1 MTANI
6 DTTNINTILTFLE
19 NVLYDDSDYLV
30 TKEINKIIKVIEST
44 DSDLLKL
51 EVKEKLELTDYEN
64 ALANVYEKLATKS
77 SAANKKLFDLLIELD
92 PLPNYE
98 YKKRISSASKRYGI
112 SEWIQ
117 EKLVENSTSKDAILY
132 YSKLLEHGFFPAKI
146 DQFDGESRQEWA
158 KRTMM
163 GQPDNYNKIKSR
175 VLTYMPEEEV
185 RTIEDEQIQEL
196 ENMYTK
202 ICSNRVDNTDD
213 VTNTHNLDPDS
224 DIIVFLIFGKI
235 WCYEKKEIM
244 KSIVNY
250 KPDNLFH
257 KWIQDEDSSDWSI
270 KPRHVNPFFHMANFE
285 QGYGGKKGKTSYIRL
300 PIGPMGKL
308 LIDITGII
316 KLLKYNVIP
325 LEISLYDKDI
335 ITDSTITNVF
345 NVTEAIGKER
355 IGSTNTSFG
364 VSETHGQND
373 VVQIFTIE
381 PIDEDFDSGDSD
393 LDSYISYYHEK
404 LSELIDKI
412 KFDEEIV
419 KEAKDNKLPPS
430 DILYN
435 EIEKLDISAEVG
447 EEETAKSYMTL
458 FTDPDFVKN
467 IPLNSPQFNRGDMVI
482 VNIPNIMENLI
493 CIVKEIF
500 RDSEFPPDRKVKW
513 HYFATPLNSN
523 NTSNNRIALL
533 DETYIEQV
541 NEEFESIN
549 EIHSLADDDYDSDND
564 SGISE
569 DYNEAMR
576 QIRSENRNDSDFIP
590 FNTANSPVSRS
601 LFGPDSPQES
611 PVSRNLFGSETS
623 PGSPPGLSMSDLQG
637 DSLQYTPDS
646 PTGPPPG
653 LSMSDLQGDSLHYP
667 PNSPTGPPPGLS
679 MSDLQPNSPEGTP
692 PPLTMPN
699 LASNTQPRTPQAPQ
713 RTRRRLRIV
722 EGDVPEDIRTPMTE
736 NDSDTE
742 EELGFGGK
750 KQTRTNK
757 KNKKNKQ
764 RKSINKKHKPK
775 KNTKKSNQNKK
786 TRRKK

>member
-1 MTANI
+1 MSANI
-6 DTTNINTILTFLE
+6 DTSNINIIVTFLE
-19 NVLYDDSDYLV
+19 NIKHDDSDYLV
-30 TKEINKIIKVIEST
+30 NVVEIKKINKLIEST
-44 DSDLLKL
+44 DSDLLKK
-51 EVKEKLELTDYEN
+51 EVKEKIEVTDYEN

-77 SAANKKLFDLLIELD
+77 SASNKKLFDFLIDLD
-92 PLPNYE
+92 PVPKYE
-98 YKKRISSASKRYGI
+98 YKKRISSVGKKYGI
-112 SEWIQ
+112 SEWSQ
-117 EKLVENSTSKDAILY
+117 EKLVEHSTNKDAVLY
-132 YSKLLEHGFFPAKI
+132 YSKILEHGFFPAKF

-175 VLTYMPEEEV
+175 VLTYMPKEEV

-202 ICSNRVDNTDD
+202 ICSNRIDNTDD

-244 KSIVNY
+244 KSIINY

-257 KWIQDEDSSDWSI
+257 KWIQDEDSSDWKI
-270 KPRHVNPFFHMANFE
+270 QPRHVNPFFHMDNFE

-308 LIDITGII
+308 LIDIRGIL

-325 LEISLYDKDI
+325 FEISLYDKDK

-381 PIDEDFDSGDSD
+381 PIDEEYDSGDSD
-393 LDSYISYYHEK
+393 LDSYISYYRK
-404 LSELIDKI
+404 NLSDLIDKI

-419 KEAKDNKLPPS
+419 KEAKDNKQSPS

-435 EIEKLDISAEVG
+435 EIEKLDISAEIE

-467 IPLNSPQFNRGDMVI
+467 IPINSPQFNTGDMVI

-500 RDSEFPPDRKVKW
+500 RDSKFPPDRKVKW

-611 PVSRNLFGSETS
+611 PISRNLFGSESS

-637 DSLQYTPDS
+637 DSLHYTPDS
-646 PTGPPPG
+646 P
-653 LSMSDLQGDSLHYP
+653 M
-667 PNSPTGPPPGLS
+667 GPPPGLS

-699 LASNTQPRTPQAPQ
+699 LASNTQPRTPQAPR
-713 RTRRRLRIV
+713 RTRRQFPHNSIQV
-722 EGDVPEDIRTPMTE
+722 EARASSR
-736 NDSDTE
+736 NSDSDNE
-742 EELGFGGK
+742 GSDYEPFGGK
-750 KQTRTNK
+750 KQTRTNN

-764 RKSINKKHKPK
+764 KKSLNKKHKPN
-775 KNTKKSNQNKK
+775 KNTKKSNQNKQ
-786 TRRKK
+786 TRRKKK